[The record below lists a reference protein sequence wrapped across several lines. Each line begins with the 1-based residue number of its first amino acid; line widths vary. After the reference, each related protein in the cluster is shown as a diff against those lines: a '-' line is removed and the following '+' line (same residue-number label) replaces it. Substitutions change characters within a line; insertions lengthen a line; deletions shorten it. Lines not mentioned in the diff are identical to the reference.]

1 MRIRTILLLAA
12 LMTSLAGNLV
22 AMIERATDKPTPPRK
37 NLACAQAHQ
46 LNLENP
52 EYLELV
58 TGWGFTPDT
67 CSIQAATMQGT
78 VRVPTQV
85 VFCAVGPG
93 VPECKT
99 LFDLRVKK

>member
-1 MRIRTILLLAA
+1 
-12 LMTSLAGNLV
+12 
-22 AMIERATDKPTPPRK
+22 
-37 NLACAQAHQ
+37 

-67 CSIQAATMQGT
+67 CSVQAATMQGT

-85 VFCAVGPG
+85 VFCAVGFGEPA
-93 VPECKT
+93 CKT
-99 LFDLRVKK
+99 EFDLRVKK